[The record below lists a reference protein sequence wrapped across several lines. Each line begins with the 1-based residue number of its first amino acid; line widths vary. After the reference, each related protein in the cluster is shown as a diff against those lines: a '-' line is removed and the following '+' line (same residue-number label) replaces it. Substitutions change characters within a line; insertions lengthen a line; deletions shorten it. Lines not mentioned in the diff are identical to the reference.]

1 MSGQNKTG
9 LFALGGDLDRLIW
22 QADLAGLP
30 PWRAAPIIA
39 LRMAAAIGRDLA
51 KGQLTLWAM
60 SLVYTTLLSLVPL
73 LAISFSIL
81 KGFGVHNQ
89 IEPML
94 LGLLEPLG
102 EQGVEITQRIIEFVD
117 NVQVG
122 VLGSIGFAMLFYTV
136 VSLMSKI
143 ERAFNTVWH
152 IERERSLG
160 QRFRDYL
167 SVLVIGPALIF
178 AAVGI
183 GASIASHEM
192 VGTLAAIEP
201 LGTIIRLA
209 GKLIPFLMI
218 AAAFSFMYAFIPNT
232 KVSLRAAIGGGL
244 VASLMWN
251 ILGWLFAFFVVGSI
265 KYTAI
270 YSTFA
275 TLILFMIWLYVGWL
289 ILLVGAN
296 IGFYVQH
303 PAYLRGEGGRG
314 RLSHRAREKL
324 ALTLITLIA
333 RHHYRHHDR
342 QQTAWGAEDLSQELR
357 LRNDPVQ
364 DVLDVLE
371 RAGLIKATA
380 DRPPTYLPAR
390 PFEMVTVDEVLTA
403 TRNGGEGGAGGEGGD
418 LAYDRIPG
426 PPAIDAVLHTF
437 AAAATAA
444 LGGKTIKDLALEDT
458 GADQEE
464 APS

>member
-1 MSGQNKTG
+1 MTEPGKKG
-9 LFALGGDLDRLIW
+9 WFPLGDHLDRLIW
-22 QADLAGLP
+22 QTDLTGLP
-30 PWRAAPIIA
+30 AWRSGPIVA
-39 LRMAAAIGRDLA
+39 MRMAAAIARDLA

-102 EQGVEITQRIIEFVD
+102 PQGVEITERIIEFVD
-117 NVQVG
+117 NVKVG
-122 VLGSIGFAMLFYTV
+122 VLGSLGFAMLFYTV
-136 VSLMSKI
+136 VSLMTKI

-152 IERERSLG
+152 IEQERSLG

-183 GASIASHEM
+183 GASIASHAM

-201 LGTIIRLA
+201 LGTVIRLA

-218 AAAFSFMYAFIPNT
+218 AGAFSFMYAFIPNT
-232 KVSLRAAIGGGL
+232 KVQVRAALCGGM

-251 ILGWLFAFFVVGSI
+251 LLGWIFASFVVGSV
-265 KYTAI
+265 KYPAI
-270 YSTFA
+270 FSTFA
-275 TLILFMIWLYVGWL
+275 TLIFFMIWLYVGWL

-303 PAYLRGEGGRG
+303 PTYLRGRGGSQ

-324 ALTLITLIA
+324 ALTLTTLIA
-333 RHHYRHHDR
+333 QHYYQRK
-342 QQTAWGAEDLSQELR
+342 QPWSAEALSAELR
-357 LRNDPVQ
+357 IQNDP
-364 DVLDVLE
+364 VLDVLSVLE
-371 RAGLIKATA
+371 QAGVIKATA
-380 DRPPTYLPAR
+380 DTP
-390 PFEMVTVDEVLTA
+390 
-403 TRNGGEGGAGGEGGD
+403 
-418 LAYDRIPG
+418 
-426 PPAIDAVLHTF
+426 
-437 AAAATAA
+437 
-444 LGGKTIKDLALEDT
+444 
-458 GADQEE
+458 Q
-464 APS
+464 

>member
-1 MSGQNKTG
+1 MTRQDDKG
-9 LFALGGDLDRLIW
+9 LLALGGNLDRLIW
-22 QADLAGLP
+22 QADLSGLP
-30 PWRAAPIIA
+30 AWRAVPIVA

-60 SLVYTTLLSLVPL
+60 RLVYTTLLSLVPL

-102 EQGVEITQRIIEFVD
+102 SKGVEITERIIEFVD
-117 NVQVG
+117 NVKVG
-122 VLGSIGFAMLFYTV
+122 VLGSLGFALLFYTV
-136 VSLMSKI
+136 VSLMQKI

-152 IERERSLG
+152 VTQARSLG

-183 GASIASHEM
+183 GASIASLSI
-192 VGTLAAIEP
+192 VGTLTAIEP
-201 LGTIIRLA
+201 LGSLIKLA

-218 AAAFSFMYAFIPNT
+218 SAAFSFMYAFIPNT
-232 KVSLRAAIGGGL
+232 KVQPRAALCGGL
-244 VASLMWN
+244 VAGLMWN
-251 ILGWLFAFFVVGSI
+251 LLGWIFASFVVGSA

-275 TLILFMIWLYVGWL
+275 TLIFFMIWLYVGWL
-289 ILLVGAN
+289 ILLIGAN

-303 PAYLRGEGGRG
+303 PAYLRGQGGNQ

-324 ALTLITLIA
+324 ALTLTTLIA
-333 RHHYRHHDR
+333 RHHYLDR
-342 QQTAWGAEDLSQELR
+342 PAWSAEALSRELR

-364 DVLDVLE
+364 DVLEVLE
-371 RAGLIKATA
+371 HSGLIKATA
-380 DRPPTYLPAR
+380 DLPPTYLPAR
-390 PFEMVTVDEVLTA
+390 PFEIVTIDEVLA
-403 TRNGGEGGAGGEGGD
+403 AIRHGGRGGD
-418 LAYDRIPG
+418 LSHDGIPA
-426 PPAIDAVLHTF
+426 PPGIDLVVGEYE
-437 AAAATAA
+437 AAASGA
-444 LGGKTIKDLALEDT
+444 LAGTTVKDLALA
-458 GADQEE
+458 ADDNQDGT
-464 APS
+464 

>member
-1 MSGQNKTG
+1 MTTQDKQG
-9 LFALGGDLDRLIW
+9 LFALGGNLDRLIW
-22 QADLAGLP
+22 QTDLAGLP
-30 PWRAAPIIA
+30 AWRSGPLVA
-39 LRMAAAIGRDLA
+39 LRMAAAIARDLT

-94 LGLLEPLG
+94 LSLLEPMG
-102 EQGVEITQRIIEFVD
+102 EKGVEISERIVEFVD
-117 NVQVG
+117 NVKVG
-122 VLGSIGFAMLFYTV
+122 VLGSLGFAMLFYTV
-136 VSLMSKI
+136 ISLMQKI

-152 IERERSLG
+152 VSQARSIG

-167 SVLVIGPALIF
+167 SVLVIGPALVF

-183 GASIASHEM
+183 GASIASLSI
-192 VGTLAAIEP
+192 VGTLSAIEP
-201 LGTIIRLA
+201 LGSLINFA

-218 AAAFSFMYAFIPNT
+218 SAAFSFMYAFIPNT
-232 KVSLRAAIGGGL
+232 NVEPRAAISGGL
-244 VASLMWN
+244 AAGLMWN
-251 ILGWLFAFFVVGSI
+251 LLGWIFASFVVGSA

-275 TLILFMIWLYVGWL
+275 TLMFFMIWLYVGWL
-289 ILLVGAN
+289 ILLIGAN
-296 IGFYVQH
+296 IAFYVQH
-303 PAYLRGEGGRG
+303 PAYLRGQGGRQ

-333 RHHYRHHDR
+333 QHHYRDLNP
-342 QQTAWGAEDLSQELR
+342 WSAEALSQELR
-357 LRNDPVQ
+357 IRNDPVR

-371 RAGLIKATA
+371 QGKLIKATA

-390 PFEMVTVDEVLTA
+390 PFEIATADDVLA
-403 TRNGGEGGAGGEGGD
+403 AIRHGGNGGD
-418 LAYDRIPG
+418 LSYDRIPG
-426 PPAIDAVLHTF
+426 PAGIDQVLHEF
-437 AAAATAA
+437 EAAISAA
-444 LGGKTIKDLALEDT
+444 LARKTVKQMALTHGKDGPPDV
-458 GADQEE
+458 
-464 APS
+464 

>member
-1 MSGQNKTG
+1 MATQTG
-9 LFALGGDLDRLIW
+9 DGLRALVDRLDRLIW
-22 QADLAGLP
+22 HDDLSGLP
-30 PWRAAPIIA
+30 WWRAWPALA

-102 EQGVEITQRIIEFVD
+102 EKGVEITERIIEFVD
-117 NVQVG
+117 NVKVG
-122 VLGSIGFAMLFYTV
+122 VLGSLGFALLFYTV
-136 VSLMSKI
+136 ISLMQKI
-143 ERAFNTVWH
+143 ERAFNNVWH
-152 IERERSLG
+152 VVRERTFG

-183 GASIASHEM
+183 GASVMSLSI
-192 VGTLAAIEP
+192 VGTLASIEP
-201 LGTIIRLA
+201 LGSLIRLA

-218 AAAFSFMYAFIPNT
+218 AGAFAFMYAFMPNT
-232 KVSLRAAIGGGL
+232 KVRPRAALTGGL
-244 VASLMWN
+244 VAGLMWN
-251 ILGWLFAFFVVGSI
+251 LLGWVFASFVVGSA

-275 TLILFMIWLYVGWL
+275 TLVFFMIWLYVGWL
-289 ILLVGAN
+289 ILLIGAN
-296 IGFYVQH
+296 IAFYIQH
-303 PAYLRGEGGRG
+303 PAYLRGIGGVN

-324 ALTLITLIA
+324 ALVVATLIA
-333 RHHYRHHDR
+333 RNHYGQRP
-342 QQTAWGAEDLSQELR
+342 AWTTEDLSQHLR
-357 LRNDPVQ
+357 ARNDPVA
-364 DVLDVLE
+364 DVLAALE

-380 DRPPTYLPAR
+380 DEPPTFLPAR
-390 PFEMVTVDEVLTA
+390 PFEEVEVPEVLA
-403 TRNGGEGGAGGEGGD
+403 AVRHGSVGGD
-418 LAYDRIPG
+418 LSHEHIPAPADIDGLVSAYEESIG
-426 PPAIDAVLHTF
+426 
-437 AAAATAA
+437 AA
-444 LGGKTIKDLALEDT
+444 LAGRTLKQLAQAALAEDADGKTVLARL
-458 GADQEE
+458 G
-464 APS
+464 

>member
-1 MSGQNKTG
+1 MVAGPKNTN
-9 LFALGGDLDRLIW
+9 LFALGGTLDRLIW
-22 QADLAGLP
+22 RVDLTGLP
-30 PWRAAPIIA
+30 VWRSGPILA
-39 LRMAAAIGRDLA
+39 LRMTAAIARDLA

-102 EQGVEITQRIIEFVD
+102 TKGIEITERIIEFVN
-117 NVQVG
+117 NVKVG
-122 VLGSIGFAMLFYTV
+122 VLGSVGFALLFYTA
-136 VSLMSKI
+136 VSLMQKI

-152 IERERSLG
+152 VNQGRSLG

-183 GASIASHEM
+183 GASIASLSM
-192 VGTLAAIEP
+192 VGTLSAIEP
-201 LGTIIRLA
+201 LGSVIKLA

-218 AAAFSFMYAFIPNT
+218 AGAFSFMYAFIPNT
-232 KVSLRAAIGGGL
+232 MVKPRAALTGGL
-244 VASLMWN
+244 IAGLMWN
-251 ILGWLFAFFVVGSI
+251 LLGWGFASFVVGST

-275 TLILFMIWLYVGWL
+275 TLIFFMIWLYVGWL
-289 ILLVGAN
+289 ILLIGAN
-296 IGFYVQH
+296 IGFYVQN
-303 PAYLRGEGGRG
+303 PAYLRGQGGRQ

-324 ALTLITLIA
+324 ALTVTTLIA
-333 RHHYRHHDR
+333 QQHYSHQPPWSADALSRHL
-342 QQTAWGAEDLSQELR
+342 QIQS
-357 LRNDPVQ
+357 DPVQ

-371 RAGLIKATA
+371 SAGLIKATA
-380 DRPPTYLPAR
+380 DQPPTYLPAR
-390 PFEMVTVDEVLTA
+390 PFEVVTVDEVLAATRHGGEDGDLSFDRISAPDGIDTILQIFENATA
-403 TRNGGEGGAGGEGGD
+403 TALDGKTVKEIALGPDGGQGGA
-418 LAYDRIPG
+418 
-426 PPAIDAVLHTF
+426 
-437 AAAATAA
+437 
-444 LGGKTIKDLALEDT
+444 
-458 GADQEE
+458 
-464 APS
+464 